1 MTPAVVAARDFP
13 DTSNGIFVFDDQL
26 DTGAMSEAQ
35 FAFAAT
41 HVVGTQKIVVS
52 AVRRLRQ
59 INPNFLVLHYR
70 LGPGTG
76 PRATLSLPPSD
87 RHDAW
92 WKPTVLGAAPWSHR
106 QRASDAKR
114 ISSVSLLIL

>member
-26 DTGAMSEAQ
+26 ETGAMSEAQ

-70 LGPGTG
+70 LGQALGRARRYPCPPATGTTRG
-76 PRATLSLPPSD
+76 GNRPSSAPRRGRTARGLPMQSGSLRYPY
-87 RHDAW
+87 
-92 WKPTVLGAAPWSHR
+92 
-106 QRASDAKR
+106 
-114 ISSVSLLIL
+114 

>member
-76 PRATLSLPPSD
+76 PRVTLSLPPSD

-92 WKPTVLGAAPWSHR
+92 WNRP
-106 QRASDAKR
+106 
-114 ISSVSLLIL
+114 SSARRRGRTARGLPMQSGSRWYPY